1 MGELL
6 GVIVNGIRSSVSPSA
21 TIQEIVDGLAT
32 SSRGIA
38 VALDGEII
46 PRSQWAATTVGDGAV
61 IEIVTAAAGG

>member
-38 VALDGEII
+38 V
-46 PRSQWAATTVGDGAV
+46 GDGAV